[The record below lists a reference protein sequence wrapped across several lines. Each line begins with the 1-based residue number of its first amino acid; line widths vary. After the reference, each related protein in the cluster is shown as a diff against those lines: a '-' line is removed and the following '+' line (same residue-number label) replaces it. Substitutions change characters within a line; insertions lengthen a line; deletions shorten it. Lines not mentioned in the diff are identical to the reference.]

1 VKTHVRVL
9 VIGGGVVGV
18 STLYHLTKK
27 GWTDVAL
34 IERTELTAG
43 STWHAAGL
51 LPLFN
56 MSYTVGQ
63 LHKYSVDLYKRLP
76 AETGQDVSFHVTG
89 NLRLAT
95 SRERMEEY
103 YKYCGTANT
112 IGVPFEIITPK
123 RVKEL
128 WPLLELGGSAE
139 TAAIIGALYHPQ
151 DGHIAPADLTMAL
164 RKGARSAGAEIY
176 EHTEAVVIERAGS
189 GEWRVRTAKGGDI
202 TAEHLVL
209 ATGNYAR
216 QAGRLLGLN
225 VPAIPVEHQYIVY
238 DESPE
243 LKAYR
248 QGGGRELAVL
258 REPDTSYYLRE
269 ERMGWILGPYEKG
282 APARFA
288 DGVPE
293 WFGRSLFPGDLD
305 RLVPHIEAATRR
317 VPALEH
323 CGIKDIVNGP
333 IPYTPDGSPLIGPA
347 WDVPNVWLNEGHSF
361 GITAAGGAGWQL
373 AEWIVEGEPGIDML
387 AVDPR
392 RFGAYSGKRY
402 LVKKNE
408 ETYRN
413 VYTVHFPDE
422 ERPDARPAKTSPV
435 YDKLSARG
443 AVWGQRYGWERA
455 NWFAPPGVEARDR
468 WSFRRSNY
476 FEHVGNEV
484 RLMRERVGV
493 IDLTP
498 FTKHEVT
505 GPGAERWL
513 DQLVANKV
521 PGKIGRLAL
530 SHALTKR
537 GGIRSEFTITKIAE
551 QHYYVVSAGAA
562 ERYDSDYLFKS
573 LPADGSV
580 GLRNITNTRGC
591 FVVAG
596 PQSREV
602 LAQLTDTPLDN
613 TAFPWLTAQVI
624 EVALA
629 VDVYALRVNFVGALG
644 WELHFPIEY
653 AHGLFEALFAAGSGH
668 GIGMVGMRAM
678 ESLRME
684 KSYRMWGSDLTPDY
698 TPFEAS
704 LDRFVRMKKDAFI
717 GREALERQLAAGVPN
732 RFVTLE
738 VHGVTDADPL
748 GNEPLFDKSGR
759 MIGRATSGYYGH
771 TLQKSLAIGYARS
784 EFATPGMQLAIEI
797 LGERK
802 PAIVLPES
810 PYDPE
815 NLQLRT

>member
-1 VKTHVRVL
+1 
-9 VIGGGVVGV
+9 
-18 STLYHLTKK
+18 
-27 GWTDVAL
+27 
-34 IERTELTAG
+34 
-43 STWHAAGL
+43 
-51 LPLFN
+51 

-76 AETGQDVSFHVTG
+76 AETGQDVSFHVSG

-95 SRERMEEY
+95 CRERMDEY
-103 YKYCGTANT
+103 QKYCGTANT
-112 IGVPFEIITPK
+112 IGVPFEVIGAR

-139 TAAIIGALYHPQ
+139 TPAIIGALYHPD

-164 RKGARSAGAEIY
+164 RKGARAGGAQIY
-176 EHTEAVVIERAGS
+176 EQTEARTIERTPG
-189 GEWRVRTAKGGDI
+189 GEWRVHTSQGEI
-202 TAEHLVL
+202 TAQHLVL

-216 QAGRLLGLN
+216 QTGRLLGLN

-258 REPDTSYYLRE
+258 RESDKSYYLRE
-269 ERMGWILGPYEKG
+269 ERMGWILGPYEHG

-288 DGVPE
+288 DGVPD

-305 RLVPHIEAATRR
+305 RLVPHVEAATRR

-323 CGIKDIVNGP
+323 CGLKDIVNGP
-333 IPYTPDGSPLIGPA
+333 ISYTPDGSPLIGPA
-347 WDVPNVWLNEGHSF
+347 WGVRNVWLNEGHSF

-392 RFGAYSGKRY
+392 RYGAYTSKRY
-402 LVKKNE
+402 VVKKNE
-408 ETYRN
+408 ETYRD
-413 VYTVHFPDE
+413 VFTIHFPDE
-422 ERPDARPAKTSPV
+422 ERPDGRPAKTSPV

-455 NWFAPPGVEARDR
+455 NWFAPPGVERRDQ

-476 FEHVGNEV
+476 FAHVGNEV
-484 RLMRERVGV
+484 RLMREQVGV

-505 GPGAERWL
+505 GPGAEAWL

-521 PGKIGRLAL
+521 PTRIGRLAL
-530 SHALTKR
+530 SHALTAR

-551 QHYYVVSAGAA
+551 QHFYVVSAGAA
-562 ERYDSDYLFKS
+562 ERYDGDYLVKA
-573 LPADGSV
+573 LPPDGSV

-591 FVVAG
+591 LVVAG
-596 PQSREV
+596 PESRAV

-613 TAFPWLTAQVI
+613 DAFPWLTAQTI
-624 EVALA
+624 EAALA
-629 VDVYALRVNFVGALG
+629 VDVYALRVNFVGSLG
-644 WELHFPIEY
+644 WELHFPVEY
-653 AHGLFEALFAAGSGH
+653 AHGLFDALFAAGAAH

-684 KSYRMWGSDLTPDY
+684 KSYRMWGSDMTPDY

-704 LDRFVRMKKDAFI
+704 LERFVRMKKADFI
-717 GREALERQLAAGVPN
+717 GRQALERQQAAGVPN

-738 VHGVTDADPL
+738 VHAVTDADPL
-748 GNEPLFDKSGR
+748 GNEPLFDKGGR

-771 TLQKSLAIGYARS
+771 HLKKSLAIGYVKADYA
-784 EFATPGMQLAIEI
+784 EVGTPLGIEI

-802 PAIVLPES
+802 QATVVPES

-815 NLQLRT
+815 NLALKA